1 MSQQDQSKT
10 NLIYF
15 ESPSMRELY
24 DCMKDWQ
31 ISNNKRFVSLSIQHD
46 GNNFCC
52 IAIINPDDWTKTPK
66 PKPSYEEDME
76 RFQRKALKHIGV
88 GVDFESSHIPL
99 TQIFRLQR
107 QLEKCTNPQEVK
119 ECSPRNF
126 RLTIRKL

>member
-76 RFQRKALKHIGV
+76 KFQRKALKHIGV
-88 GVDFESSHIPL
+88 RVDFESLAIKYEKILAIQSK
-99 TQIFRLQR
+99 
-107 QLEKCTNPQEVK
+107 LERCKTPIGVK
-119 ECSPRNF
+119 AVFAEE
-126 RLTIRKL
+126 